1 MGFGRAKTPISFGY
15 AREARYDVRWLTSFK
30 FGHKGRV
37 LALSADPLDLR
48 PRQKPHIGR
57 RPRDWEK
64 RRSDKDG
71 GPARFHATSRPEA
84 LCEVRRNLGTYS
96 CMYRVMHRPN
106 RITGWNKTVA
116 RREAATAATT
126 VARRAAA
133 AWQPRAAAA
142 RRGRRGR
149 RGRGGGFAAPQEDA
163 GGQEAVQNGHRAVT
177 PPRQTDA
184 CEPRRAYAEPG
195 TREHRS
201 FGAWREYRLG

>member
-106 RITGWNKTVA
+106 RITGWYKTVA

-133 AWQPRAAAA
+133 AWRLHNPLVATTGGGEVSGGGVATPRAAATTA
-142 RRGRRGR
+142 RRRARRSARSGGVRGAPRHRDQAR
-149 RGRGGGFAAPQEDA
+149 RR
-163 GGQEAVQNGHRAVT
+163 
-177 PPRQTDA
+177 
-184 CEPRRAYAEPG
+184 
-195 TREHRS
+195 
-201 FGAWREYRLG
+201 